1 MSLVLVLDVM
11 DLKTVVVEQNIV
23 LRVESI
29 LQVLSLKDRLEL
41 SEEL

>member
-1 MSLVLVLDVM
+1 MSLLLVLDLM
-11 DLKTVVVEQNIV
+11 HLKTVVVEQNIV